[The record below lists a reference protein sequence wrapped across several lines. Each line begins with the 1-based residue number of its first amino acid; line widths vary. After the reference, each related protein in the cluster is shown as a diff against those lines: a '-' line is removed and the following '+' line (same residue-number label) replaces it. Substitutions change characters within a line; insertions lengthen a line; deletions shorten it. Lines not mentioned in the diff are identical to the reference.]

1 MDTSRATRRTTFL
14 RAAAVALGAAGVVA
28 ALAACGPAGPEPTPT
43 SAPPATTP
51 AETTPP
57 PETGMPPA
65 SDTPTGTADRALEA
79 IDAYA
84 LCRAQTYAYYPGDF
98 ALVEFAPFTDATVL
112 QRDDG
117 DWFVYIEVD
126 DGNRTPDLVEA
137 AGSECIVGGTVAEP
151 EWQSFGVI
159 SRDVAEDSIADY
171 NRGPAQ
177 P

>member
-1 MDTSRATRRTTFL
+1 
-14 RAAAVALGAAGVVA
+14 
-28 ALAACGPAGPEPTPT
+28 
-43 SAPPATTP
+43 
-51 AETTPP
+51 
-57 PETGMPPA
+57 MPPA
-65 SDTPTGTADRALEA
+65 SDTPTGTVDRALEA

-112 QRDDG
+112 HRDDG
-117 DWFVYIEVD
+117 AWFVYIEVD

-137 AGSECIVGGTVAEP
+137 AGSECIVGGTIAEP

-171 NRGPAQ
+171 NRDPAQ

>member
-1 MDTSRATRRTTFL
+1 MFSRFPASALLLCLDGAVVVRGPGGE
-14 RAAAVALGAAGVVA
+14 RAI
-28 ALAACGPAGPEPTPT
+28 LAAELYLAPLTT
-43 SAPPATTP
+43 SLAADEVAVEARFTL
-51 AETTPP
+51 PP
-57 PETGMPPA
+57 PGAGWGFAEVA
-65 SDTPTGTADRALEA
+65 R
-79 IDAYA
+79 
-84 LCRAQTYAYYPGDF
+84 RHGDF

-112 QRDDG
+112 HRDDG

-137 AGSECIVGGTVAEP
+137 AGSECIVGGTIAEP